1 MPIAHRKTRS
11 LHLPGTAFFESRT
24 AEDYRLLPLN
34 KEETIMFYALS
45 WFVVLSLFAL
55 WSLAAWAF
63 HAVTAWTLSNAGAMA
78 GTSGAIEALRVPDWL
93 AHWTPPELALALA
106 SMLSAFAPAIEAVLG
121 WAPALEGG
129 LSVAVWVVWG
139 IGSVLLIVLGFLATG
154 MIAMLRRRV
163 SARATPSGSP
173 AAAR

>member
-1 MPIAHRKTRS
+1 MPISHRKTRS
-11 LHLPGTAFFESRT
+11 LYRPGTAFFESRT
-24 AEDYRLLPLN
+24 AEDYGLLPLN

-63 HAVTAWTLSNAGAMA
+63 HAISAWTLSSAGAMA
-78 GTSGAIEALRVPDWL
+78 GTSGTIEALRVPDWL
-93 AHWTPPELALALA
+93 VPWTPPELALALA

-139 IGSVLLIVLGFLATG
+139 IGSALLVLLGAGLHLFV
-154 MIAMLRRRV
+154 AMWRRRGGG
-163 SARATPSGSP
+163 SGP
-173 AAAR
+173 QPRPQVAA